1 MNLLC
6 LFSIFIFMPV
16 IDSHSIYN
24 ELLSKINY
32 YSGNDI
38 KNISLK
44 YLYQKFNL
52 SNSDLL
58 LNKTI
63 NWNKKIN
70 IAFNKDIDKIN
81 NGIPIQYIAKSAF
94 FYDQNFYVDE
104 SVLIPRPETEELVS
118 HVIKL
123 EKGDKK
129 KNILDIGTGSGCIA
143 ISLFK
148 HLEANV
154 FGIDSS
160 NAAIKIANKN
170 NKLIENKVRFVHLGI
185 EEYIPE
191 INFDVIVSNPPYISI
206 NDKKKVDENVL
217 HHEPHEALFVDKDP
231 LYFYRK
237 ILMFCTNYLNRKG
250 TMYFEI
256 NDKYVKELRILFS
269 GYDYKFIN
277 DIYGKKR
284 FLFVSVA

>member
-16 IDSHSIYN
+16 IDSNSIYN
-24 ELLSKINY
+24 ELLSKVNY

-70 IAFNKDIDKIN
+70 IAFNKDIEKIN
-81 NGIPIQYIAKSAF
+81 NGIPIQYIAKSQF

-118 HVIKL
+118 HVIRL

-129 KNILDIGTGSGCIA
+129 KNVLDIGTGSGCIA

-160 NAAIKIANKN
+160 KAAIKIANKN
-170 NKLIENKVRFVHLGI
+170 NKLIENQVRFIHLGI
-185 EEYIPE
+185 EEYNPE
-191 INFDVIVSNPPYISI
+191 INFDIIVSNPPYISI
-206 NDKKKVDENVL
+206 NDKKRVDENVL
-217 HHEPHEALFVDKDP
+217 RHEPYEALFVDKDP

-237 ILMFCTNYLNRKG
+237 ILMFCKNYLNRKG
-250 TMYFEI
+250 NMYFEI
-256 NDKYVKELRILFS
+256 NDKYVNELGVLFS

-284 FLFVSVA
+284 FLFVSVV

>member
-1 MNLLC
+1 
-6 LFSIFIFMPV
+6 MPV
-16 IDSHSIYN
+16 IDSNSIYN
-24 ELLSKINY
+24 ELLSKVNY

-70 IAFNKDIDKIN
+70 IAFNKDIEKIN
-81 NGIPIQYIAKSAF
+81 NGIPIQYIAKSQF

-118 HVIKL
+118 HVIRL

-129 KNILDIGTGSGCIA
+129 KNVLDIGTGSGCIA

-160 NAAIKIANKN
+160 KAAIKIANKN
-170 NKLIENKVRFVHLGI
+170 NKLIENQVRFIHLGI
-185 EEYIPE
+185 EEYNPE
-191 INFDVIVSNPPYISI
+191 INFDIIVSNPPYISI
-206 NDKKKVDENVL
+206 NDKKRVDENVL
-217 HHEPHEALFVDKDP
+217 RHEPYEALFVDKDP

-237 ILMFCTNYLNRKG
+237 ILMFCKNYLNRKG
-250 TMYFEI
+250 NMYFEI
-256 NDKYVKELRILFS
+256 NDKYVNELGVLFS

-284 FLFVSVA
+284 FLFVSVV

>member
-1 MNLLC
+1 
-6 LFSIFIFMPV
+6 MPV

-206 NDKKKVDENVL
+206 NDKKRVDKNVL

-256 NDKYVKELRILFS
+256 NDKYVKELRVLFS

>member
-16 IDSHSIYN
+16 IDSNSIYN
-24 ELLSKINY
+24 ELLSKVNY

-70 IAFNKDIDKIN
+70 IAFNKDIEKIN
-81 NGIPIQYIAKSAF
+81 NGIPIQYIAKSQF

-118 HVIKL
+118 HVIRL

-129 KNILDIGTGSGCIA
+129 KNVLDIGTGSGCIA

-160 NAAIKIANKN
+160 KAAIKIANKN
-170 NKLIENKVRFVHLGI
+170 NKLIGNQVRFIHLGI
-185 EEYIPE
+185 EEYNPE

-206 NDKKKVDENVL
+206 NDKKRVDENVL
-217 HHEPHEALFVDKDP
+217 RHEPHEALFVDKDP

-237 ILMFCTNYLNRKG
+237 ILIFCKNYLNRKG
-250 TMYFEI
+250 NMYFEI
-256 NDKYVKELRILFS
+256 NDKYVNELGVLFS

-284 FLFVSVA
+284 FLFVSVV

>member
-1 MNLLC
+1 
-6 LFSIFIFMPV
+6 MPV
-16 IDSHSIYN
+16 IDSNSIYN
-24 ELLSKINY
+24 ELLSKVNY

-70 IAFNKDIDKIN
+70 IAFNKDIEKIN
-81 NGIPIQYIAKSAF
+81 NGIPIQYIAKSQF

-118 HVIKL
+118 HVIRL

-129 KNILDIGTGSGCIA
+129 KNVLDIGTGSGCIA

-160 NAAIKIANKN
+160 KAAIKIANKN
-170 NKLIENKVRFVHLGI
+170 NKLIENQVRFIHLGI
-185 EEYIPE
+185 EEYNPE

-206 NDKKKVDENVL
+206 NDKKRVDENVL
-217 HHEPHEALFVDKDP
+217 RHEPHEALFVDKDP

-237 ILMFCTNYLNRKG
+237 ILIFCKNYLNRKG
-250 TMYFEI
+250 NMYFEI
-256 NDKYVKELRILFS
+256 NDKYVNELGVLFS
-269 GYDYKFIN
+269 DYDYKFIN

-284 FLFVSVA
+284 FLFVSVV

>member
-1 MNLLC
+1 
-6 LFSIFIFMPV
+6 MPV
-16 IDSHSIYN
+16 IDSNSIYN
-24 ELLSKINY
+24 ELLSKVNY

-70 IAFNKDIDKIN
+70 IAFNKDIEKIN
-81 NGIPIQYIAKSAF
+81 NGIPIQYIAKSQF

-118 HVIKL
+118 HVIRL

-129 KNILDIGTGSGCIA
+129 KNVLDIGTGSGCIA

-160 NAAIKIANKN
+160 KAAIKIANKN
-170 NKLIENKVRFVHLGI
+170 NKLIENQGRFIHLGI
-185 EEYIPE
+185 EEYNPE

-206 NDKKKVDENVL
+206 NDKKRVDENVL
-217 HHEPHEALFVDKDP
+217 RHEPHEALFVDKDP

-237 ILMFCTNYLNRKG
+237 ILIFCKNYLNRKG
-250 TMYFEI
+250 NMYFEI
-256 NDKYVKELRILFS
+256 NDKYVNELGVLFS

-284 FLFVSVA
+284 FLFVSVV

>member
-1 MNLLC
+1 
-6 LFSIFIFMPV
+6 MPV
-16 IDSHSIYN
+16 IDSNSIYN
-24 ELLSKINY
+24 ELLNKVNY

-70 IAFNKDIDKIN
+70 ISFNKDIEKIN
-81 NGIPIQYIAKSAF
+81 NGIPIQYIAKSQF

-118 HVIKL
+118 HVIRL

-160 NAAIKIANKN
+160 KAAIKIANKN
-170 NKLIENKVRFVHLGI
+170 NKLIENKVRFIHLGI

-191 INFDVIVSNPPYISI
+191 INLDVIVSNPPYISI
-206 NDKKKVDENVL
+206 NDKKRVDENVL
-217 HHEPHEALFVDKDP
+217 SHEPHKALFVDKDP

-237 ILMFCTNYLNRKG
+237 ILMFCKNYLNRKG
-250 TMYFEI
+250 NMYFEI
-256 NDKYVKELRILFS
+256 NDKYVKELGVLFS

-284 FLFVSVA
+284 FLFVSVV

>member
-1 MNLLC
+1 
-6 LFSIFIFMPV
+6 MPA
-16 IDSHSIYN
+16 IDSNSIYN
-24 ELLSKINY
+24 ELLSKVNY

-70 IAFNKDIDKIN
+70 IAFNKDIEKIN
-81 NGIPIQYIAKSAF
+81 NGIPIQYIAKSQF

-118 HVIKL
+118 HVIRL

-129 KNILDIGTGSGCIA
+129 KNVLDIGTGSGCIA

-160 NAAIKIANKN
+160 KAAIKIANKN
-170 NKLIENKVRFVHLGI
+170 NKLIENQVRFIQLGI
-185 EEYIPE
+185 EEFNPE
-191 INFDVIVSNPPYISI
+191 INFDIIVSNTP
-206 NDKKKVDENVL
+206 
-217 HHEPHEALFVDKDP
+217 
-231 LYFYRK
+231 
-237 ILMFCTNYLNRKG
+237 
-250 TMYFEI
+250 
-256 NDKYVKELRILFS
+256 
-269 GYDYKFIN
+269 
-277 DIYGKKR
+277 
-284 FLFVSVA
+284 

>member
-1 MNLLC
+1 
-6 LFSIFIFMPV
+6 MPV
-16 IDSHSIYN
+16 IDSNSIYN
-24 ELLSKINY
+24 ELLSKVNY

-70 IAFNKDIDKIN
+70 IAFNKDIEKIN
-81 NGIPIQYIAKSAF
+81 NGIPIQYIAKSQF

-118 HVIKL
+118 HVIRL

-129 KNILDIGTGSGCIA
+129 KNVLDIGTGSGCIA

-160 NAAIKIANKN
+160 KAAIKIANKN
-170 NKLIENKVRFVHLGI
+170 NKLIENQVRFIHLGI
-185 EEYIPE
+185 EEYNPE

-206 NDKKKVDENVL
+206 NDKKRVDENVL
-217 HHEPHEALFVDKDP
+217 RHEPHEALFVDKDP

-237 ILMFCTNYLNRKG
+237 ILIFCKNYLNRKG
-250 TMYFEI
+250 NMYFEI
-256 NDKYVKELRILFS
+256 NDKYVNELGVLFS

-284 FLFVSVA
+284 FLFVSVV

>member
-1 MNLLC
+1 
-6 LFSIFIFMPV
+6 MPV
-16 IDSHSIYN
+16 IDSNSIYN
-24 ELLSKINY
+24 ELLSKVNY

-70 IAFNKDIDKIN
+70 IAFNKDIEKIN
-81 NGIPIQYIAKSAF
+81 NGIPIQYIAKSQF

-118 HVIKL
+118 HVIRL

-129 KNILDIGTGSGCIA
+129 KNVLDIGTGSGCIA

-160 NAAIKIANKN
+160 KAAIKIANKN
-170 NKLIENKVRFVHLGI
+170 NKLIENQVRFIHLGI
-185 EEYIPE
+185 EEYNPE

-206 NDKKKVDENVL
+206 NDKKRVDENVL
-217 HHEPHEALFVDKDP
+217 RHEPYEALFVDKDP

-237 ILMFCTNYLNRKG
+237 ILMFCKNYLNRKG
-250 TMYFEI
+250 NMYFEI
-256 NDKYVKELRILFS
+256 NDKYVNELGVLFS

-284 FLFVSVA
+284 FLFVSVV